1 MPVLLLL
8 LHLNLLL
15 LIVIIIIINR
25 LQLSPWLMR
34 ASILLHIPT
43 LIVRHSET

>member
-8 LHLNLLL
+8 LLLFL
-15 LIVIIIIINR
+15 IIIIR

-34 ASILLHIPT
+34 ASILLHIPS

>member
-1 MPVLLLL
+1 MPVLLL
-8 LHLNLLL
+8 
-15 LIVIIIIINR
+15 IIIIIR

>member
-1 MPVLLLL
+1 MPVLLLP
-8 LHLNLLL
+8 LLL
-15 LIVIIIIINR
+15 IIIVIIIIIIIIR

>member
-1 MPVLLLL
+1 MPVLLLP
-8 LHLNLLL
+8 LLL
-15 LIVIIIIINR
+15 IIIVIIIIIIIR